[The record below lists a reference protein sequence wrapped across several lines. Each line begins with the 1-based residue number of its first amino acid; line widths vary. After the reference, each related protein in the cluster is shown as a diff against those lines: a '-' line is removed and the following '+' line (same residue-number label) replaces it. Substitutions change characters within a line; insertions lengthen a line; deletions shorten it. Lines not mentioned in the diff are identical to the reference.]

1 MREKLLKL
9 LKYKF
14 WGFKAGEERSLLIS
28 VEKQATEFDAEEGIS
43 DRGTMKRDSE
53 EDKHVDIH
61 GIRSSLVWWLH
72 KKV

>member
-1 MREKLLKL
+1 MREKLLKI

-28 VEKQATEFDAEEGIS
+28 VEKRATEFDAEEDIS
-43 DRGTMKRDSE
+43 DRGTMRRDSD
-53 EDKHVDIH
+53 EDKHGGYSWNKEH
-61 GIRSSLVWWLH
+61 LVWWLR